1 MKYMAD
7 VYFNKNLKLLR
18 NRKGLTQEQLAD
30 AIGLSRANINN
41 YENLAS
47 FPPAEVLIEIAQF
60 FRLSIDTILTVD
72 LTDKSGKQIDEL
84 VNGTDIFVRGT
95 KFRLL
100 TTTVDSK
107 NRDNIELVNQKAKAG
122 YLNGHNDPEFIASLP
137 TFQIPYLSKDKKYRM
152 FQIEGDSMLPIP
164 NKSYITAEYFNDWTL
179 LKDGT
184 PCVVVTREEGIV
196 FKIVYNKY
204 KNNRSFIL
212 RSLNSSYPEYEVA
225 ANDIFE
231 IWRMVNYTTHEIPNT
246 HVRAEELIEM
256 VDNLKIKIKK
266 MLN

>member
-1 MKYMAD
+1 MATIF
-7 VYFNKNLKLLR
+7 FNKNLKLLR

-30 AIGLSRANINN
+30 AIGLSRANVNN
-41 YENLAS
+41 YENIVSA
-47 FPPAEVLIEIAQF
+47 PPAEILAEIANYF
-60 FRLSIDTILTVD
+60 KLSIDTLLTVD
-72 LTDKSGKQIDEL
+72 LTEKSERQIDEL
-84 VNGTDIFVRGT
+84 VNGNDIFVKGS

-164 NKSYITAEYFNDWTL
+164 NRSYITAEYFNDWTL

-196 FKIVYNKY
+196 FKIVDNKF

-225 ANDIFE
+225 AKDIFE
-231 IWRMVNYTTHEIPNT
+231 IWRMVNYTTSEIPNT
-246 HVRAEELIEM
+246 HVRAQELLVLADKLRGEIR
-256 VDNLKIKIKK
+256 K
-266 MLN
+266 MMN

>member
-1 MKYMAD
+1 MAT

-18 NRKGLTQEQLAD
+18 HQKGLTQEQLAEE
-30 AIGLSRANINN
+30 IGLSRANINN
-41 YENLAS
+41 YENIVSA
-47 FPPAEVLIEIAQF
+47 PPAEVMIEIAQY
-60 FRLSIDTILTVD
+60 FRLSIDTLLTVD
-72 LTDKSGKQIDEL
+72 LTEKSQKQIDEL
-84 VNGTDIFVRGT
+84 INGTDIFVKGS

-107 NRDNIELVNQKAKAG
+107 NRDNIELVNHKAKAG
-122 YLNGHNDPEFIASLP
+122 YLNGLNDPEYIASLP

-184 PCVVVTREEGIV
+184 PCVVVTRDEGIV
-196 FKIVYNKY
+196 FKLVYNKY

-225 ANDIFE
+225 AKEIYE
-231 IWRMVNYTTHEIPNT
+231 IWRMVNYTTNEIPSH
-246 HVRAEELIEM
+246 HVRAEELIAM
-256 VDNLKIKIKK
+256 VDQLKSTIKK